1 MRERRFGLMAG
12 VLMLAPWLCGAAWAQ
27 DAAPTPDAGM
37 TAPDA
42 FSKGRLAPQLEA
54 QVRAI
59 VMEQLTAAVPQAE
72 EGSVSVFKVEKGT
85 AVSATLAGEPY
96 RGSVYRTFLVEGMK
110 QENQGVKEF
119 YIRTTTPWKFRDGVV
134 APAETYFSLL
144 SNRVLAFNAA
154 RVAAQDDA
162 IAKSEALRKA
172 ALDQAEQERKAKAKT
187 PAPYQAQMDE
197 LSANVSQLESD
208 ATQEQDARTTVAAH
222 VNQELQ
228 RRRSGQSTGGTAPNV
243 KLSGKDPK
251 GKLLWQ
257 YQGGQLTFYDNF
269 DKTMEDLTAAREE
282 QGALQ
287 ATMVA
292 EQAAAAALFSRK
304 AQALRAVATRERK
317 RILWGEQ
324 IGEDDM
330 RADYEVALGEALKAG
345 AASES
350 EPAASA
356 QPK

>member
-59 VMEQLTAAVPQAE
+59 VLEQLKAAVPQAE

-110 QENQGVKEF
+110 QEDQGVKEF

-154 RVAAQDDA
+154 QVAAQDDA

-172 ALDQAEQERKAKAKT
+172 ALDQAEQERKAKAAET
-187 PAPYQAQMDE
+187 PAEVSGADGQAHART
-197 LSANVSQLESD
+197 SRSSTSD
-208 ATQEQDARTTVAAH
+208 ATQKQDARTAVAAQ

-228 RRRSGQSTGGTAPNV
+228 RRRGRTSHSGTAPTV
-243 KLSGKDPK
+243 AQRQGPQGKAPLAIPGRAID
-251 GKLLWQ
+251 LL
-257 YQGGQLTFYDNF
+257 
-269 DKTMEDLTAAREE
+269 R
-282 QGALQ
+282 
-287 ATMVA
+287 
-292 EQAAAAALFSRK
+292 
-304 AQALRAVATRERK
+304 
-317 RILWGEQ
+317 
-324 IGEDDM
+324 
-330 RADYEVALGEALKAG
+330 
-345 AASES
+345 
-350 EPAASA
+350 
-356 QPK
+356 QPR